1 MFDLDRLVVVGVQN
15 LIENNTILTKTSS
28 NYNGE
33 LDPVTPIVSN
43 ETARCRYI
51 TKIIELEK
59 GFESSN
65 VNVTLGVNLPADT
78 KIQVFLK
85 QQSAGKDSIFDEEPY
100 VQLIPNNTTYI
111 SPDENTFE
119 DIVYTLPNDLEQPFS
134 KYAIKICLYSGNPV
148 RVPKIKEM
156 RIVSV
161 V

>member
-1 MFDLDRLVVVGVQN
+1 
-15 LIENNTILTKTSS
+15 
-28 NYNGE
+28 
-33 LDPVTPIVSN
+33 
-43 ETARCRYI
+43 
-51 TKIIELEK
+51 
-59 GFESSN
+59 
-65 VNVTLGVNLPADT
+65 VNLPADT